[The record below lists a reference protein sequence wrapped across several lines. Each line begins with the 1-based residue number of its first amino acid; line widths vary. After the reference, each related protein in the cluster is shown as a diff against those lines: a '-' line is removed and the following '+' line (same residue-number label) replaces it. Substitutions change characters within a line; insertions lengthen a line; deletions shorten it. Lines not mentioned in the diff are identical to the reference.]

1 MKKFIISF
9 LLGMS
14 AMVIVAG
21 LLLSSPYY
29 FYNQIINK
37 KYSSQWFNLTSFTD
51 KVLTPGKKVELQEP
65 NLGNDDLWRKFHIK
79 DTYIPLPYRNP
90 FFFVAP
96 IFNFDKEKNTTN
108 FGISV
113 FGASKLEISKIFFVN
128 NRFLPSVIRSQSLF
142 KLPIA
147 VEIIKSVPN
156 EKIWRDIFTIDLS
169 NWEVNYSQLIYNLYI
184 LQLRSVI
191 LPKEFK
197 SFSLLD
203 DRTGLIELYSP
214 DKDYKSELILT
225 KQRGLIYSYLIVTDL
240 QNNESQ
246 ILRYKFL
253 KEISF
258 RPSTASL
265 ARILYKEFKALDYK
279 DQVSQIGMMYLISA
293 YSHANDK
300 LYLQEMIRFL
310 ERGERNQT
318 QLKRLY
324 EYANIKY
331 GETFTQKIIEG
342 IELEDELRLK
352 RNIELEKKRELERL
366 AKEKDKPV
374 EVIKTQEEKLQ
385 ERIERAKKSKKIKSN
400 RMIID

>member
-1 MKKFIISF
+1 MI
-9 LLGMS
+9 
-14 AMVIVAG
+14 
-21 LLLSSPYY
+21 
-29 FYNQIINK
+29 
-37 KYSSQWFNLTSFTD
+37 
-51 KVLTPGKKVELQEP
+51 
-65 NLGNDDLWRKFHIK
+65 H
-79 DTYIPLPYRNP
+79 
-90 FFFVAP
+90 
-96 IFNFDKEKNTTN
+96 
-108 FGISV
+108 
-113 FGASKLEISKIFFVN
+113 
-128 NRFLPSVIRSQSLF
+128 QSLDSMESNHSIDC
-142 KLPIA
+142 KA
-147 VEIIKSVPN
+147 II
-156 EKIWRDIFTIDLS
+156 I
-169 NWEVNYSQLIYNLYI
+169 
-184 LQLRSVI
+184 
-191 LPKEFK
+191 
-197 SFSLLD
+197 
-203 DRTGLIELYSP
+203 
-214 DKDYKSELILT
+214 SELILT

-366 AKEKDKPV
+366 AKEKDKSV